1 MNLSIMTTAVPALG
15 RLVIELQPSLYAFT
29 INEEPVE
36 SASAADK
43 YKFSSMGRSFNQ
55 TFSGERRRSHRS
67 SAQTTNGWRESTKD
81 DAESTEGLVNTPGPI
96 LIQQTIHFEVH

>member
-36 SASAADK
+36 ASSAADK
-43 YKFSSMGRSFNQ
+43 YKFSAMGRSFNQ
-55 TFSGERRRSHRS
+55 TFSVERAKSHRS
-67 SAQTTNGWRESTKD
+67 SAQTTSGWRESLKD
-81 DAESTEGLVNTPGPI
+81 DGESTKGLVNTPI
-96 LIQQTIHFEVH
+96 VIQQTIHFEVH